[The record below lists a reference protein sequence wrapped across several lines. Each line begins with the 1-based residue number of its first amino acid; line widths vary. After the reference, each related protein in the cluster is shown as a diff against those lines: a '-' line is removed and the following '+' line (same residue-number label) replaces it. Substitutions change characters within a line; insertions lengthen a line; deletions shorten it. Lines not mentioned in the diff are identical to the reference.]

1 LVGTCPIVGTGDW
14 QTWVDAKCNVSGASG
29 IHDLY
34 LKFTGGSGYLLNLN
48 WWKFSAAPTS
58 TPGKSIDL
66 NNDGAINM
74 RDVMLMAKAF
84 NAVRGDARFVDAYDF
99 NNDGAVNMTDIMVLA
114 AKFNTIV

>member
-1 LVGTCPIVGTGDW
+1 
-14 QTWVDAKCNVSGASG
+14 
-29 IHDLY
+29 
-34 LKFTGGSGYLLNLN
+34 LLNLN